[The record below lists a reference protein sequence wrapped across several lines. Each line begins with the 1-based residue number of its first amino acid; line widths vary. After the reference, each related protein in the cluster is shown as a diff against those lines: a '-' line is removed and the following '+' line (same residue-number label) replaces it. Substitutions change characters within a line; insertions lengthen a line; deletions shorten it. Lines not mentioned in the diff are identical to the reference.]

1 MADNISGTTVSEG
14 INPSAVITGAK
25 VRFLLGDVAVGYAQA
40 VNYTINHELV
50 PVYGLD
56 RLCAYEYA
64 EVGYSCTFSVSR
76 FRVPKTSAASTSASV
91 NSLSLGS
98 PVELGWQSK
107 VQGMLTQ
114 GCIRAEIYDKSGEQ
128 MILKVDGV
136 KLTSRSGTISARD
149 LATETLDF
157 VGLIAYDEAGE
168 QTMI

>member
-1 MADNISGTTVSEG
+1 MAENLSGSTVSEG

-40 VNYTINHELV
+40 VNYNINHELV

-76 FRVPKTSAASTSASV
+76 FRVPKDNRSSTSA
-91 NSLSLGS
+91 NAGSLGS

-107 VQGMLTQ
+107 IQNMLTQ

-136 KLTSRSGTISARD
+136 KMTSRSGTVSARD

-168 QTMI
+168 QTFA